1 MTTKFEQFNNL
12 HRGFFVLPNV
22 WNAKSASVFQQKD
35 FPAIAT
41 SSSAVAESLGYED
54 GEQMPFNS
62 YLFIIR
68 RIIAATQLLLSVDL
82 EMGYGLTAEDIYT
95 NILSL
100 IDLGVVGIN
109 LEDSA
114 IHQGTRFLDAP
125 TTLAQKLETIKNRL
139 VKDKLDLFINV
150 RCDTYLLDVKDKQN
164 ETKERV
170 KIYENSGADGIFL
183 PCIREEQ
190 DIASAVNATRLPLN
204 VMYVPGLPDNDTLQ
218 ALGVKRVSMGTFA
231 FNKAYETLSF
241 TPPSHRPSTP
251 KTWPPC

>member
-1 MTTKFEQFNNL
+1 ML
-12 HRGFFVLPNV
+12 
-22 WNAKSASVFQQKD
+22 FQEKD

-41 SSSAVAESLGYED
+41 SSAAVAESLGYQD

-68 RIIAATQLLLSVDL
+68 RIVAATKLPLSVDL
-82 EMGYGLTAEDIYT
+82 EMGYGLTADDIYT

-114 IHQGTRFLDAP
+114 IHQGTRFLGMPKTFAH
-125 TTLAQKLETIKNRL
+125 TLETIKNRL
-139 VKDKLDLFINV
+139 TADNLHLFINV
-150 RCDTYLLDVKDKQN
+150 RCDTYLLDVKDKRK

-170 KIYENSGADGIFL
+170 STYENSGADGIFL

-190 DIASAVNATRLPLN
+190 DIAAAVNATRLPLN
-204 VMYVPGLPDNDTLQ
+204 VMYVPGLPDLETLQ
-218 ALGVKRVSMGTFA
+218 NLGVKRVSMGPSA
-231 FNKAYETLSF
+231 FNKVYEKLILL
-241 TPPSHRPSTP
+241 PE
-251 KTWPPC
+251 